1 MGGGVLA
8 YCNTFLHYG
17 TVHRVLQIT
26 KNELCRKHRNH
37 KKTIIFM
44 ITKKIFVYCCAF
56 NHSFAQNIFFLTTI
70 KYCFYSK
77 HFSEGLC
84 FVVWPGVDYKMKTL
98 SFLCLLASDNYWVFG
113 LGLQSWVLGL
123 CLVDTPWIPT

>member
-1 MGGGVLA
+1 MSRWRGVRLLQ
-8 YCNTFLHYG
+8 YLSYYG

-26 KNELCRKHRNH
+26 KNELCRKHQNH

-56 NHSFAQNIFFLTTI
+56 NHSFVQNNFFNNN
-70 KYCFYSK
+70 YFYSK
-77 HFSEGLC
+77 CFSEGLC

-98 SFLCLLASDNYWVFG
+98 SFLCLSASDNYWVFG

-123 CLVDTPWIPT
+123 CLVDTPWTPT